1 MSLNRQYPVC
11 FITLLLADRDDSLE
25 QLLEER
31 IDLPLTAGS
40 EPDEPFE
47 CYPLCLETLPR
58 VLPTDHPVPNNGGEV
73 KRRIRPCT
81 TTIIIPGPTGR
92 QYRGQWRTSAP
103 VQNLARSVEGG
114 RGSSIDRKLLFL
126 TGRGKEFSRF

>member
-25 QLLEER
+25 QFLEGR

-47 CYPLCLETLPR
+47 
-58 VLPTDHPVPNNGGEV
+58 
-73 KRRIRPCT
+73 
-81 TTIIIPGPTGR
+81 
-92 QYRGQWRTSAP
+92 
-103 VQNLARSVEGG
+103 
-114 RGSSIDRKLLFL
+114 
-126 TGRGKEFSRF
+126 